1 MEPNSPFSQP
11 LIRAEMS
18 SRAERARVAGGF
30 FSPRTRVMLLRSGLT
45 RRLAASRVGRLRFR
59 STAAIEERE
68 PVTIYSD
75 EHEMLRTMCRDFAD
89 SQLVPIAA
97 EVCSCMVIKPAPH
110 ACTRAPKIALS
121 AHAHAQLR
129 RARRQPLLPQTYLS
143 QTRLRATSPGVSS
156 LTGSTAFRRSK
167 SREWVSSG

>member
-1 MEPNSPFSQP
+1 MRGLWPE
-11 LIRAEMS
+11 A
-18 SRAERARVAGGF
+18 F

-45 RRLAASRVGRLRFR
+45 RRIAASRVGRLRFR

-110 ACTRAPKIALS
+110 SCTRAPKIALS
-121 AHAHAQLR
+121 AHAHAQSR
-129 RARRQPLLPQTYLS
+129 GARRQPLLPQTYLA
-143 QTRLRATSPGVSS
+143 QTRLLATSPGVSS

-167 SREWVSSG
+167 SKEWVSSG